1 MANDTTT
8 ATDAHPGFEFSIEDI
23 GPSRKRLH
31 ITVTADKV
39 DEKLNESMG
48 SMQTEAA
55 LPGFRKG
62 RVPAHLIKR
71 RFGEGVKQETRNQLV
86 AEAYQMCLKINT
98 LQPLGDPEAA
108 DPDTEI
114 ELAQG
119 TAMTFAVDVEV
130 VPMFD
135 LPDVSNMTINKPML
149 EVEDTHIDLE
159 LDRQCMKH
167 GDGESLEKSFKSG
180 DRMVG
185 AASLSIKGEDDPIF
199 ETPRTLV
206 VLPEKGE
213 SGAILGLL
221 FDDLCKSFTR
231 KKVSDV
237 VVFTTTGPE
246 GHEREDIRGKDLEL
260 TFTIHIAERITPCTK
275 QELIDT
281 FSLASEDVLR
291 EQIRLALEQQRDEE
305 QAQVLREQ
313 AMHAAVAAID
323 LDLPERFSESQIARD
338 LERARMEMLQ
348 QGLDPEEVEGKLA
361 EIRER
366 STEQTINR
374 MKGYFLIAR
383 LVDKYEIS
391 VSEQE
396 LNGSIAT
403 MAMRQGV
410 RPDKLRS
417 ELAKENRLQQLAM
430 TVRDRKTMDRLAA
443 DMKQNDVSADEWRA
457 LQPQA

>member
-1 MANDTTT
+1 MAEDTPI
-8 ATDAHPGFEFSIEDI
+8 ATDAHPGFEFRIEDI

-31 ITVTADKV
+31 ITVAAERV
-39 DEKLNESMG
+39 DEKLQESMG
-48 SMQTEAA
+48 SLQTEAA

-62 RVPAHLIKR
+62 RVPAHLIQR
-71 RFGEGVKQETRNQLV
+71 RFGEGVKQEARNELISK
-86 AEAYQMCLKINT
+86 AYQTCLKVHT
-98 LQPLGDPEAA
+98 LQPLGEPESA

-114 ELAQG
+114 ELTQG
-119 TAMTFAVDVEV
+119 SDMTFAVDVEV
-130 VPMFD
+130 VPEFD
-135 LPDVSNMTINKPML
+135 IPDVSNMTINKPLL
-149 EVEDTHIDLE
+149 EVEDDHIDAELE
-159 LDRQCMKH
+159 RQCLKN
-167 GDGESLEKSFKSG
+167 GTGEALEKSFKTG
-180 DRMVG
+180 DRMLG
-185 AASLSIKGEDDPIF
+185 AAILTVKGEEDPLF

-213 SGAILGLL
+213 SGAVLGLL

-231 KKVSDV
+231 TAVGDTV
-237 VVFTTTGPE
+237 ALATTGPD
-246 GHEREDIRGKDLEL
+246 GHEREDIRGKALEL
-260 TFTIHIAERITPCTK
+260 TFTIQVAERITPCST
-275 QELIDT
+275 QDLIDT

-305 QAQVLREQ
+305 QAQVLRDQ
-313 AMHAAVAAID
+313 AMNAAVAAVD
-323 LDLPERFSESQIARD
+323 LDLPERFSEGQIARD

-348 QGLDPEEVEGKLA
+348 QGLDPEAVEGKLA

-366 STEQTINR
+366 STAQTIDR

-383 LVDKYEIS
+383 LVERYEIS

-443 DMKQNDVSADEWRA
+443 DMQHKDITAEEWRS
-457 LQPQA
+457 LQSKA